1 MVSFLEIFGTLIF
14 YSEPL
19 FLILATSVIF
29 WFNILQ
35 SLISL
40 TALKLLKGIL
50 GNFLCYLMV
59 ATAFH

>member
-19 FLILATSVIF
+19 FLIIGTSVIF

-40 TALKLLKGIL
+40 AAFKLAKGVI